1 MVKKKTAGSD
11 STKDEEVLK
20 YMKKVNRPYSA
31 TDVFNNLHAT
41 CSKSHIVKALNNLVD
56 DGDLISKT
64 YGKSTIYSLKQD
76 TVEENVGSNTLGS
89 EVNKLTEELNLL
101 QNENKK
107 LEEGNCVHMTSHSI
121 LLETFKITN
130 RISKEKAIESIKQF
144 KEANQDLQERLD
156 KLKSGSVLIP
166 PEKRKRTDKDFEYNR
181 NAWKKRRRIFNTI
194 FEAVTEHMPTK
205 PNEFREKL
213 GIEEDEIPFEIDPL
227 EN

>member
-107 LEEGNCVHMTSHSI
+107 LEE
-121 LLETFKITN
+121 ETFKITN